1 MQRID
6 YAQIEKLHAA
16 ARRERA
22 EYIHC
27 LVQRLALWIRARLP
41 RAHPGLRSAPCCQ
54 PA

>member
-1 MQRID
+1 MRTID
-6 YAQIEKLHAA
+6 YSQIEQLHAA

-27 LVQRLALWIRARLP
+27 LFQRLARWIRARLP
-41 RAHPGLRSAPCCQ
+41 RADPTLMNAPCCQ